1 MKTIIKNTTKWC
13 AMKRNI
19 YIIAALVAVASMTLL
34 TGRSSKTVWMN
45 DKAKHDPGDLHDPD
59 WKNVFTFAETNT
71 VELGLRSDGT
81 VVWRKYK

>member
-1 MKTIIKNTTKWC
+1 MILGPILAVCFLLWLGW
-13 AMKRNI
+13 I
-19 YIIAALVAVASMTLL
+19 LEYIPCSITLL

-71 VELGLRSDGT
+71 VELGLRLDGT
-81 VVWRKYK
+81 VVWRKSN